1 MAALGLST
9 RPTPKIPSK
18 PVTKTSI
25 EKMLK
30 NPYYAGVIRYN
41 GIEYDG
47 AHEALIDLETFNK
60 VQNIIQSH
68 HNGERTREHP
78 HFLKGLVYCW
88 NCKSRMVVTHAKSH
102 TGNVYPYFI
111 CAGRHRT
118 KSSRQTCKMRSILID
133 EVEYQLEKI
142 FDNYTIKPDDRLL
155 LEAQIQGFINKE
167 NEKFKIELDAL
178 RREKEKIEHK
188 QEKLLEAHFNDAIP
202 MSLMKRE
209 QQILSKQL
217 AAIEHE
223 ISVRSTT
230 FDDILKNLSLAFDLL
245 EDCGRTYRKAND
257 NIKKLMCQAIFNRI
271 WIHEDGTVTTEFT
284 DIYKNIVGPIERD
297 LINQNIK
304 SASAETD
311 ADFIDKLLKS
321 YSNFFGQGLNNELL
335 VEMRGVEPLSEKKSA
350 LVSPGAVYL

>member
-30 NPYYAGVIRYN
+30 NPYYAGVIRY
-41 GIEYDG
+41 
-47 AHEALIDLETFNK
+47 
-60 VQNIIQSH
+60 
-68 HNGERTREHP
+68 
-78 HFLKGLVYCW
+78 
-88 NCKSRMVVTHAKSH
+88 
-102 TGNVYPYFI
+102 
-111 CAGRHRT
+111 
-118 KSSRQTCKMRSILID
+118 
-133 EVEYQLEKI
+133 
-142 FDNYTIKPDDRLL
+142 
-155 LEAQIQGFINKE
+155 
-167 NEKFKIELDAL
+167 
-178 RREKEKIEHK
+178 
-188 QEKLLEAHFNDAIP
+188 
-202 MSLMKRE
+202 
-209 QQILSKQL
+209 
-217 AAIEHE
+217 
-223 ISVRSTT
+223 
-230 FDDILKNLSLAFDLL
+230 ILKNLSLAFDLL

-335 VEMRGVEPLSEKKSA
+335 VDPKGFEPSTSRMRTER
-350 LVSPGAVYL
+350 SPS

>member
-1 MAALGLST
+1 MLGLS
-9 RPTPKIPSK
+9 RI
-18 PVTKTSI
+18 
-25 EKMLK
+25 
-30 NPYYAGVIRYN
+30 
-41 GIEYDG
+41 
-47 AHEALIDLETFNK
+47 F
-60 VQNIIQSH
+60 
-68 HNGERTREHP
+68 
-78 HFLKGLVYCW
+78 
-88 NCKSRMVVTHAKSH
+88 
-102 TGNVYPYFI
+102 
-111 CAGRHRT
+111 
-118 KSSRQTCKMRSILID
+118 
-133 EVEYQLEKI
+133 LEKI
-142 FDNYTIKPDDRLL
+142 YEMLQGQFLVW
-155 LEAQIQGFINKE
+155 AQSAANIARNI
-167 NEKFKIELDAL
+167 
-178 RREKEKIEHK
+178 
-188 QEKLLEAHFNDAIP
+188 
-202 MSLMKRE
+202 MKRE
-209 QQILSKQL
+209 QQTLSKQL

-335 VEMRGVEPLSEKKSA
+335 VEARGIEPLSENLSEQ
-350 LVSPGAVYL
+350 LSTGVVYLFCFPQQKPINRLRPMVAF